1 MRFGILGPVE
11 IHTDDGTPL
20 DPGGPR
26 PRALL
31 TLLLLDAGRPVSV
44 RRLLDGLYGAE
55 PPAGAVAALQS
66 QISRLRR
73 RLAPHTG
80 IDAVPAGYT
89 LAVDPD
95 AVDAHRFA
103 RLAAEGRTALAA
115 GDHPRAA
122 ALLRD
127 ALALWRGPAL
137 PDLPDAHA
145 DRARLEELR
154 RAAVPDRIEAELGSG
169 RGPELVA
176 ELRALLRRHPLDE
189 RLYGQLMRAL
199 HAAGRPAEALAVY
212 EEARRTLAGELGAD
226 PSPELSALHLH
237 LLRDGA
243 GAPARPRLP
252 AQLTRFVGREAEL
265 SRIDRA
271 LADSRLVTLTGP
283 GGVGKTRLAL
293 EAARTRAGT
302 PPDVCLVELAPLADG
317 ARIPYAVLA
326 ALGVRDG
333 FRSPATDAL
342 DRLLAVLADRE
353 VLVVLDNC
361 EHLVDAAARTVALL
375 LGACPGVRVLATS
388 RESLGITGELLVPV
402 PPLPEEPAVRLLRD
416 RARAVRPD
424 FDDHARVPEI
434 CRALDGLPLAI
445 ELAAARLR
453 TLSVEELADRLHDR
467 FRVLARGDRAKAPRH
482 RTLRA
487 VVEWSWELLDA
498 EERDLASRLT
508 VFAGGATLDAV
519 AAVCGVPYPEDPLA
533 SLVEKSFL
541 EVSDGRYRMLETIR
555 TFAAESLTDRA
566 HPLPPETASP
576 TDSPNPIP
584 PAATS
589 PTDSPNPIP
598 TQATSP
604 TDSLNPTSPQA
615 ASPTDHDHPALARA
629 TSPTHPEN
637 PVRPLVEQPTSPQG
651 PPPSPVEGLTA
662 HTGQPATPRRPAA
675 PPAQS
680 PTTPEALRAAHA
692 AYFLRLAEEA
702 EPLLRGGDQ
711 LRPLERLAAEQ
722 ENLDAAL
729 RYLTRTAPGDALR
742 LTAALTWFRRL
753 RGLHGDRVP
762 AARALLAAVGAQPPP
777 GLAEEYALCVM
788 NAVSGRGDD
797 PEDAGLIARAAGLMA
812 SLDRPLRLPFTVIL
826 WSLTGGPRLSADDRV
841 RVQLGREPWGL
852 ALLEL
857 GLAYQ
862 ELLAGRATAAET
874 GFTRA
879 WQGFRGTGDRW
890 GMANCLDPLGAFAYG
905 RGEYARA
912 LALLDEG
919 LVHVRE
925 LDAPEETADLLR
937 TRAVVLLAQG
947 ASREAA
953 AHFTH
958 SGELARTAG
967 ATDKVAAA
975 LRGLGDVARLTE
987 ATARARVHYENALE
1001 ACAATWFSVG
1011 ETARILIGLARL
1023 SLAEGDPDAARDW
1036 LAQARAQALGPPD
1049 PLLLADVADAL
1060 ADLAPAPERAAE
1072 LLGAAAG
1079 LRGAPLS
1086 GSPDVA
1092 RTTRHT
1098 RACLSAQDYATA
1110 YERGRSLRSAA
1121 VGER

>member
-44 RRLLDGLYGAE
+44 RRLLDGLYGPE

-154 RAAVPDRIEAELGSG
+154 RAVVPDRIEAELGSG
-169 RGPELVA
+169 CGPELVA

-189 RLYGQLMRAL
+189 RLYEQLMRAL

-212 EEARRTLAGELGAD
+212 EEARRTLADELGAD

-361 EHLVDAAARTVALL
+361 EHLVDSAARTVALL
-375 LGACPGVRVLATS
+375 LGACPGVRVLATG

-453 TLSVEELADRLHDR
+453 TLSVDELADRLHDR

-519 AAVCGVPYPEDPLA
+519 AAVCGVPYPEEPLA

-555 TFAAESLTDRA
+555 AFAAESLTDHA
-566 HPLPPETASP
+566 HPL
-576 TDSPNPIP
+576 P

-589 PTDSPNPIP
+589 PTDSPNPTSPRATPP
-598 TQATSP
+598 TDRDHPTPARTASPTDSPNPTSPQATSP
-604 TDSLNPTSPQA
+604 TDRDHPTPARATSPTDSPNPLPTQATPPTDSPNPTSPQA
-615 ASPTDHDHPALARA
+615 TPPTDRDHPTPARA

-637 PVRPLVEQPTSPQG
+637 PARPPVEQPTSPQG
-651 PPPSPVEGLTA
+651 PPLSPAEGLTA
-662 HTGQPATPRRPAA
+662 HTGQPAEPRHPAA
-675 PPAQS
+675 LPAQS
-680 PTTPEALRAAHA
+680 PTTPETLRAAHA

-729 RYLTRTAPGDALR
+729 RYLTGTAPGDALR

-797 PEDAGLIARAAGLMA
+797 PEDAGLIARAGGLMA

-879 WQGFRGTGDRW
+879 WQGFQGTGDRW

-947 ASREAA
+947 AAREAA
-953 AHFTH
+953 AHFTR

-975 LRGLGDVARLTE
+975 LRGLGDVARLTG
-987 ATARARVHYENALE
+987 ATARARAL
-1001 ACAATWFSVG
+1001 
-1011 ETARILIGLARL
+1011 R
-1023 SLAEGDPDAARDW
+1023 
-1036 LAQARAQALGPPD
+1036 
-1049 PLLLADVADAL
+1049 
-1060 ADLAPAPERAAE
+1060 ERA
-1072 LLGAAAG
+1072 GG
-1079 LRGAPLS
+1079 LRGHLVQRRGDGTDPHRSGAPV
-1086 GSPDVA
+1086 P
-1092 RTTRHT
+1092 R
-1098 RACLSAQDYATA
+1098 
-1110 YERGRSLRSAA
+1110 RG
-1121 VGER
+1121 

>member
-1 MRFGILGPVE
+1 MRFGILGPTE
-11 IHTDDGTPL
+11 IHTGDGTPV

-31 TLLLLDAGRPVSV
+31 GLLLLDAGRPVPV
-44 RRLLDGLYGAE
+44 ERLLDGLYGAE
-55 PPAGAVAALQS
+55 PPAGALGALQS

-95 AVDAHRFA
+95 TVDAHRFA
-103 RLAAEGRTALAA
+103 RLAAEGRTALTA
-115 GDHPRAA
+115 GDHARAA

-154 RAAVPDRIEAELGSG
+154 LAVVQDRIEAELGTG
-169 RGPELVA
+169 GGPELVP
-176 ELRALLRRHPLDE
+176 ELRTLLREQPLDE

-199 HAAGRPAEALAVY
+199 HAAGRPAEALAVF
-212 EEARRTLAGELGAD
+212 EEARRTLADELGTD
-226 PSPELSALHLH
+226 PSPTLSALHLR
-237 LLRDGA
+237 LLRDGTD
-243 GAPARPRLP
+243 APARPRLP
-252 AQLTRFVGREAEL
+252 AQLTRFVGRDAEL
-265 SRIDRA
+265 ARIDRA
-271 LADSRLVTLTGP
+271 LAGSRLVTLTGP

-293 EAARTRAGT
+293 EAARARTGA
-302 PPDVCLVELAPLADG
+302 DVCLVELAPLADG
-317 ARIPYAVLA
+317 AGIPSAVLA

-342 DRLLAVLADRE
+342 DRLLEALADRE
-353 VLVVLDNC
+353 VLLVLDNC
-361 EHLVDAAARTVALL
+361 EHLVEAAARTAALL

-388 RESLGITGELLVPV
+388 RETLGITGEVLVPV
-402 PPLPEEPAVRLLRD
+402 PPLPEEPAVRLLLD
-416 RARAVRPD
+416 RARAVRPG
-424 FDDHARVPEI
+424 FDGHARVPEI

-453 TLSVEELADRLHDR
+453 TLSVDELADRLHDR

-498 EERDLASRLT
+498 GERDLASRLT

-555 TFAAESLTDRA
+555 AFAAESLTDRRE
-566 HPLPPETASP
+566 PC
-576 TDSPNPIP
+576 
-584 PAATS
+584 AA
-589 PTDSPNPIP
+589 
-598 TQATSP
+598 Q
-604 TDSLNPTSPQA
+604 
-615 ASPTDHDHPALARA
+615 
-629 TSPTHPEN
+629 
-637 PVRPLVEQPTSPQG
+637 
-651 PPPSPVEGLTA
+651 
-662 HTGQPATPRRPAA
+662 
-675 PPAQS
+675 
-680 PTTPEALRAAHA
+680 LRAAHA

-702 EPLLRGGDQ
+702 EPLLRGADQ
-711 LRPLERLAAEQ
+711 VRWLGRLAAEQ
-722 ENLDAAL
+722 GNLDAAL
-729 RYLTRTAPGDALR
+729 RYLTRTAPRDALR

-762 AARALLAAVGAQPPP
+762 GARALLAAVGAKPPP
-777 GLAEEYALCVM
+777 GLAEEYALCAM

-797 PEDAGLIARAAGLMA
+797 PEDAGLIARVAALM
-812 SLDRPLRLPFTVIL
+812 SSFDRPLRLPFTVIL
-826 WSLTGGPRLSADDRV
+826 WSLTGGPQLSVDERV
-841 RVQLGREPWGL
+841 RVQLGQDPWGR
-852 ALLEL
+852 ALLDV

-862 ELLAGRATAAET
+862 ALFAGRAADAEA

-879 WQGFRGTGDRW
+879 WEGFRGTGDRW
-890 GMANCLDPLGAFAYG
+890 GMANCLDPLGGFAYG

-937 TRAVVLLAQG
+937 TRAVVLLARG
-947 ASREAA
+947 AAEEAA
-953 AHFTH
+953 AHFTRA
-958 SGELARTAG
+958 GELARAAG
-967 ATDKVAAA
+967 AGDKVAGA
-975 LRGLGDVARLTE
+975 LRGLGDTARL
-987 ATARARVHYENALE
+987 AGDTARARVHYENALE

-1011 ETARILIGLARL
+1011 ETVRILIGLGRTAA
-1023 SLAEGDPDAARDW
+1023 AEGDRDAARDW
-1036 LAQARAQALGPPD
+1036 LAQARAQALESRD
-1049 PLLLADVADAL
+1049 ALLLADVADAL
-1060 ADLAPAPERAAE
+1060 AALAPRPQRAAE

-1079 LRGAPLS
+1079 LRGVPLP
-1086 GSPDVA
+1086 GDPDVA

-1098 RACLSAQDYATA
+1098 RACLSPEAYATA
-1110 YERGRSLRSAA
+1110 YEQGRGLRSAA
-1121 VGER
+1121 VSER

>member
-11 IHTDDGTPL
+11 IRTDDGTPL

-31 TLLLLDAGRPVSV
+31 TLLLLDAGRAVSV
-44 RRLLDGLYGAE
+44 ERLLDGLYGVE
-55 PPAGAVAALQS
+55 PPAGATGALQS

-73 RLAPHTG
+73 RLAPHAG
-80 IDAVPAGYT
+80 VDAVPAGYA

-95 AVDAHRFA
+95 AVDVHRFA
-103 RLAAEGRTALAA
+103 RLAAEGRTALTA
-115 GDHPRAA
+115 GDHSRAA

-154 RAAVPDRIEAELGSG
+154 LAVVQDRIEAELELGG
-169 RGPELVA
+169 GPELVP
-176 ELRALLRRHPLDE
+176 ELRALLRERPLDE

-199 HAAGRPAEALAVY
+199 HAAGRSAEALAVF
-212 EEARRTLAGELGAD
+212 EEARRGLADELGAD
-226 PSPELSALHLH
+226 PSPALSALHLQ
-237 LLRDGA
+237 LLRDGTRT
-243 GAPARPRLP
+243 PARPRLP
-252 AQLTRFVGREAEL
+252 AQLTRFVGREGEL
-265 SRIDRA
+265 ARIDRA
-271 LADSRLVTLTGP
+271 LTDSRLVTLTGP

-293 EAARTRAGT
+293 EAARARTGT
-302 PPDVCLVELAPLADG
+302 PPPSARPADATDVCLVELAPLTDG

-342 DRLLAVLADRE
+342 DRLLAALADRE
-353 VLVVLDNC
+353 VLLVLDNC
-361 EHLVDAAARTVALL
+361 EHLVEAAARTTALL
-375 LGACPGVRVLATS
+375 LGACPGVRVLATG
-388 RESLGITGELLVPV
+388 RESLGITGEVLVPV
-402 PPLPEEPAVRLLRD
+402 PPLPEEPAVRLLLD

-424 FDDHARVPEI
+424 FDGHARVAEI

-453 TLSVEELADRLHDR
+453 TLSVDELADRLHDR

-487 VVEWSWELLDA
+487 VVEWSWELLDSA
-498 EERDLASRLT
+498 ERDLASRLT

-555 TFAAESLTDRA
+555 AFAAESLTGHRQPDGTPADPRQPNTTA
-566 HPLPPETASP
+566 TDPRHLGATPTRLRHPGTAP
-576 TDSPNPIP
+576 TG
-584 PAATS
+584 
-589 PTDSPNPIP
+589 
-598 TQATSP
+598 
-604 TDSLNPTSPQA
+604 PQA
-615 ASPTDHDHPALARA
+615 PGTMLPDLREP
-629 TSPTHPEN
+629 
-637 PVRPLVEQPTSPQG
+637 G
-651 PPPSPVEGLTA
+651 
-662 HTGQPATPRRPAA
+662 
-675 PPAQS
+675 
-680 PTTPEALRAAHA
+680 TTPGDPQEPGTAPAEPAVGLRRLRAAHA
-692 AYFLRLAEEA
+692 AYFLRLAEHA
-702 EPLLRGGDQ
+702 EPLLRGGGQ
-711 LRPLERLAAEQ
+711 LPWLRRLAAEQ
-722 ENLDAAL
+722 GNLDAAL
-729 RYLTRTAPGDALR
+729 RYLTGTAPRDALR

-762 AARALLAAVGAQPPP
+762 GARALLAAVGEEPPP

-797 PEDAGLIARAAGLMA
+797 PADPGLIDRAATLMA
-812 SLDRPLRLPFTVIL
+812 SLDSPLRLPFTVIL
-826 WSLTGGPRLSADDRV
+826 WSLTGGPQLSVDERV
-841 RVQLGREPWGL
+841 RVQLDREPWGL

-862 ELLAGRATAAET
+862 ALFTGRAADAEAR
-874 GFTRA
+874 FTRA
-879 WQGFRGTGDRW
+879 WKGFQGTGDRW
-890 GMANCLDPLGAFAYG
+890 GMANCLDPLGGFAYG
-905 RGEYARA
+905 RGAYGRA

-947 ASREAA
+947 ASEEAV
-953 AHFTH
+953 AHFTR
-958 SGELARTAG
+958 SGDLARAAG
-967 ATDKVAAA
+967 ATDKVAGA
-975 LRGLGDVARLTE
+975 LRGLGDAARRSGD
-987 ATARARVHYENALE
+987 TARARVHYENALE

-1011 ETARILIGLARL
+1011 ETARILIGLGRTAA
-1023 SLAEGDPDAARDW
+1023 AEGNTDAARDW
-1036 LAQARAQALGPPD
+1036 LAQARAQALESSDG
-1049 PLLLADVADAL
+1049 LLLADVADTL
-1060 ADLAPAPERAAE
+1060 AAMAPRPERAAE

-1079 LRGAPLS
+1079 LRGAPLP
-1086 GSPDVA
+1086 GDPDVA
-1092 RTTRHT
+1092 RTTEDT
-1098 RACLSAQDYATA
+1098 RACLSPEAYTRA
-1110 YERGRSLRSAA
+1110 YERGRHLRSAA
-1121 VGER
+1121 VSER